1 MNIIQTVGYTPL
13 LSLDGMTS
21 SKQPKILAKAEFMNV
36 SGSVKDRAVAAMI
49 QDGITRGKLTPGK
62 TILDATSGNT
72 GISYAMLG
80 ASLGFRVKLFLPAN
94 ASAERKQI
102 MLALGAEIV
111 ETDPLEGADG
121 AYLAAVA
128 EYEKHPDRY
137 FYPDQYNN
145 PANWQAHFNGT
156 GREIFEQTQGKVTH
170 FIASTGTSGTLMGVA
185 RRLKQENPA
194 IRIAAVQPDS
204 PMHGI
209 EGTKHMASTIP
220 SGIYDPSL
228 IDDVIPVSTDEA
240 YGTANEL
247 AKKAG
252 LFVGISSG
260 ANVAGALKYAEKLGT
275 DDVVVTILCDN
286 GFRYLST
293 DLWGASNA

>member
-36 SGSVKDRAVAAMI
+36 SGSVKDRAAAAMI

-111 ETDPLEGADG
+111 ETDPLEGSDG

-128 EYEKHPDRY
+128 EYEKTY
-137 FYPDQYNN
+137 
-145 PANWQAHFNGT
+145 
-156 GREIFEQTQGKVTH
+156 
-170 FIASTGTSGTLMGVA
+170 
-185 RRLKQENPA
+185 
-194 IRIAAVQPDS
+194 
-204 PMHGI
+204 
-209 EGTKHMASTIP
+209 
-220 SGIYDPSL
+220 
-228 IDDVIPVSTDEA
+228 
-240 YGTANEL
+240 
-247 AKKAG
+247 
-252 LFVGISSG
+252 
-260 ANVAGALKYAEKLGT
+260 
-275 DDVVVTILCDN
+275 
-286 GFRYLST
+286 
-293 DLWGASNA
+293 